1 MLQTMIQIGNSAGII
16 LPKDVREE
24 MGFRIG
30 DKVVVEKKNNRIILS
45 SAKKKFSTG
54 VNAKFMKMV
63 DDFSTEHQ
71 DVLEELANK

>member
-1 MLQTMIQIGNSAGII
+1 MLQTMIQIGNSVGII

-30 DKVVVEKKNNRIILS
+30 DKIVVEKKNNKIVLS
-45 SAKKKFSTG
+45 SAKKKLSTG

-63 DDFSTEHQ
+63 DDFANEHK

>member
-24 MGFRIG
+24 MGFGIG
-30 DKVVVEKKNNRIILS
+30 DKILLEKKNNKIILS
-45 SAKKKFSTG
+45 SAKKKSSVG

-63 DDFSTEHQ
+63 DDFSTEHK